1 MVGRSTAHDG
11 AHSDG
16 RWFVV
21 VEADEEAQ
29 ETCFWGDVGPAAVER
44 ESRNGPVEKLFS
56 IFRFGNLPYMVSC
69 FFDTSQPRRHPVTP
83 RRSRHPRSFSL
94 VFVHLGLSDTYDSKK
109 KNAGQDNPSALV
121 VALINSHVVVL
132 QCHLSHRDSDSR
144 VDACPEAMRV
154 LFKHDAVAIF
164 HYTDMDII
172 LPRVIL

>member
-16 RWFVV
+16 RRFVD
-21 VEADEEAQ
+21 VEAGEEAQ

-109 KNAGQDNPSALV
+109 KNAGGRIMLV
-121 VALINSHVVVL
+121 RWLL
-132 QCHLSHRDSDSR
+132 LSSTHMWSCCN
-144 VDACPEAMRV
+144 V
-154 LFKHDAVAIF
+154 IF
-164 HYTDMDII
+164 HTVTATVESTHVRR
-172 LPRVIL
+172 LCEFCSSTVPW